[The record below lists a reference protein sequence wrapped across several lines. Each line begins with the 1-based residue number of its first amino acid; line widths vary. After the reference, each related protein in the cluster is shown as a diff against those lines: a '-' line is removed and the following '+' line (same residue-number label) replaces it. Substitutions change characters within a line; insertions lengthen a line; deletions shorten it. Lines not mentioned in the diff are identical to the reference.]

1 MSLCPKCHGTGV
13 FACHRCNGAATV
25 SAASVAGGPGV
36 PVTQN
41 SAPVKCPSCHGVGTE
56 PCRQCDGAG
65 DVDC

>member
-13 FACHRCNGAATV
+13 FACHRCNSTGTV
-25 SAASVAGGPGV
+25 PAQSIAVGTSVPTSEDSAL
-36 PVTQN
+36 
-41 SAPVKCPSCHGVGTE
+41 VKCPSCHGVGTE